1 MTSEGNVAD
10 TGIWEKANQ
19 LIREGK
25 APDIST
31 ALEILDKQA
40 KSDGDKVES
49 EKIKKT
55 QKALGYR
62 KNRHS
67 SKKKKMKKEKR

>member
-10 TGIWEKANQ
+10 TGIREKANQ

-25 APDIST
+25 APDIYT

-67 SKKKKMKKEKR
+67 SKKKMKKEKR